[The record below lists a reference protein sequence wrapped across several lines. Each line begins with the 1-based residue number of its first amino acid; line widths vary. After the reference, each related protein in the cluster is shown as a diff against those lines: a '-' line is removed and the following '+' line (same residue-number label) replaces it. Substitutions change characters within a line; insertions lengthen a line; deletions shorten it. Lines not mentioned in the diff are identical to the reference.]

1 MTRPSE
7 SDAATRNPDVGGVR
21 GRDGAPPTQRDTGTA
36 GGPSGPHA
44 SGGPDGPGAAG
55 VAARPGAPSTSF
67 GGGAPPT
74 TRQPLPGPPAGFRSA
89 GGYRP
94 AAPRFAQP
102 PPRRRLTPA
111 QGSRLGLI
119 ASVIVL
125 LGAAVGLAV
134 TLVLPT
140 QYAARTV
147 IEYTVAQENASSF
160 LRTDRNLTTQ
170 LVLLTSRSVL
180 GPVADASGI
189 TPDRLSEKVT
199 VTNLANSEL
208 IQVDV
213 LDPSREVGVR
223 LADAIGRRY
232 LEVVNT
238 SGLRGLVQ
246 ERLDEAERDLATA
259 PAGPV
264 GSPAATARAELQ
276 SRVNTLQSQLDTIA
290 LTGNRAVIAV
300 PAYSVAAPAA
310 PKPAVAAATGAL
322 LGVVVA
328 GLVAIALSRRWTR
341 S

>member
-7 SDAATRNPDVGGVR
+7 PDAATRSPDLGRAR
-21 GRDGAPPTQRDTGTA
+21 GSDGAPPGA
-36 GGPSGPHA
+36 GGSNGPTGSGPTPA
-44 SGGPDGPGAAG
+44 
-55 VAARPGAPSTSF
+55 
-67 GGGAPPT
+67 
-74 TRQPLPGPPAGFRSA
+74 TRQPLPGPPPGFRSA

-102 PPRRRLTPA
+102 PPRRRLSPA

-119 ASVIVL
+119 SAVIVL

-180 GPVADASGI
+180 GPVADANGI
-189 TPDRLSEKVT
+189 TPDRLTDKVT

-223 LADAIGRRY
+223 LADAIGQRY

-238 SGLRGLVQ
+238 SGLRGFVQ

-259 PAGPV
+259 PAGAP
-264 GSPAATARAELQ
+264 GSAAAATRAEIQ

-290 LTGNRAVIAV
+290 LTGNRAAIAV
-300 PAYSVAAPAA
+300 PAYSVSTPAA